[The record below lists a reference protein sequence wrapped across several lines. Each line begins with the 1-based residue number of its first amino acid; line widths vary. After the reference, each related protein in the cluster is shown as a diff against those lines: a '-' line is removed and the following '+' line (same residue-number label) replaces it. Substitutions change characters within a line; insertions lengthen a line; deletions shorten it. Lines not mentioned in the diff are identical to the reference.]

1 MKIHFDKT
9 DKPTREHNVMFEM
22 ECLNVLMDTC
32 YTLKQIWF
40 QCDKFWNKIKIIST
54 QNLSFIVIFSGTTIT
69 AVNLFKNLPVRRQF
83 YNTNKKKKD
92 ELKRIEDLLLSYG
105 IVSPS
110 VRISLRHN
118 KDIVWQKNQVPD
130 LKTAILET
138 LGKDVSSNL
147 QRKELSL
154 EIPKVL
160 WYFFSSIAACTPCM
174 YSEIY
179 PVCIL

>member
-1 MKIHFDKT
+1 MNQQGSTMSCLKW
-9 DKPTREHNVMFEM
+9 NVYMYWY
-22 ECLNVLMDTC
+22 LIDTFC
-32 YTLKQIWF
+32 TQKQIWF
-40 QCDKFWNKIKIIST
+40 QCDKFWSRNKIKIISN

-83 YNTNKKKKD
+83 YNAKKKKKD

-130 LKTAILET
+130 VKTAILET

-147 QRKELSL
+147 QWKELSL
-154 EIPKVL
+154 EIPKVM
-160 WYFFSSIAACTPCM
+160 WYLFSSIHVALCTPCTCL

>member
-1 MKIHFDKT
+1 M
-9 DKPTREHNVMFEM
+9 
-22 ECLNVLMDTC
+22 
-32 YTLKQIWF
+32 
-40 QCDKFWNKIKIIST
+40 QCEKLWSKIKIISN

-118 KDIVWQKNQVPD
+118 KDIIWQKNQVKD
-130 LKTAILET
+130 VKTAILET
-138 LGKDVSSNL
+138 LGKDVSSSL

-160 WYFFSSIAACTPCM
+160 WNLLFSVLVFSCSM
-174 YSEIY
+174 YT
-179 PVCIL
+179 